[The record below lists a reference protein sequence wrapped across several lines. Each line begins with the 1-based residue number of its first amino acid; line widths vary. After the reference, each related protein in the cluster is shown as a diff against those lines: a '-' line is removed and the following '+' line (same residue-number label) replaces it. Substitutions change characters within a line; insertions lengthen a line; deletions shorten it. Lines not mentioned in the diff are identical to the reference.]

1 MANAFD
7 IDKVLDK
14 NGVDQNVDTH
24 LLNETFHVFSKSP
37 ASPSTTLGGARLKS
51 GHTTTASDVWA
62 DEIPAF
68 FNAATQAKFELFATK
83 AVKDDLCLFNGN
95 VYKHNGTEFVS
106 LGTEAD
112 VLVDG
117 ATFSKNNKQVVKF
130 HKGRTAINLTPD
142 NNNGDGADNLAA
154 KIYNAATGS
163 TTFVPQFIS
172 STDKMVD
179 GIPSLAYDAA
189 VFAGGSQLAEGLTA
203 DNDYI
208 CNAYAGVIQFNSA
221 RSSGVTVNAWEYI
234 GEKLTATVSDIK
246 TNIKSIETQ
255 LGLGEGETTP
265 VGDRLDTIEESLEVL
280 TGADTVEGSIAKS
293 IKDAVEALDVAE
305 ATTNGITVSQTDGK
319 ISVTVAAD
327 TVVTKGSDK
336 VVTSGAVESVTSALD
351 QRVES
356 LENTVAK
363 SADTLSATATSDDT
377 NVTVTLGGTIAQP
390 TLAVTTT
397 GLATD
402 AELESAVATLNAKSL
417 AGTSTGST
425 LVGVS
430 TTGKVE
436 TGLQT
441 ITVDTTGLQT
451 ELDKA
456 AHKATTISSTSTST
470 DSNVTVALSGTIGA
484 PEVTVT
490 TTGLAT
496 AQELSDAVDALE
508 AKSLASTS
516 TGSEFVKLTA
526 TGTVGEGQAIAVD
539 TTAITT
545 EFEKVAYMTDE
556 ITATATSSDANVTVT
571 LGGTVAQPTLAV
583 STTGLATDAE
593 LTALSDTVV
602 SSTSTTTEGNVT
614 VTLGGKVGAPTV
626 TVTQS
631 DIASAAGLAAL
642 EAKVNKLHETGV
654 SYKVVDTLPAAP
666 TEADKGYVYLVKTG
680 ENGESALGGSYL
692 EYIAIEGATE
702 GTFVWEKIGTTAAD
716 LTDYVTTIATANGVS
731 GTVVNNVATISV
743 QDGTTA
749 QKGLVQLTDTVVG
762 TDSTLAV
769 TGKAVN
775 TAITTAVTTA
785 VDSLDATV
793 TSTGVDGITLVQT
806 DGKVESVTVVP
817 VTDIKRGTT
826 IATADQTKVVTAK
839 VAQDALNAAIDA
851 LDVAATTK
859 HGITYSQTDG
869 VIAIEV
875 ATADLVAD
883 GAIVESVA
891 TGDEDKFVT
900 AAQALEAVKLAKPDN
915 FVASVTGYNGAAQ
928 VTTTQGAAVKVLDS
942 RGETVTANDLWATGV
957 SMTAEGT
964 IVVDHKHI
972 EGKGSAD
979 LNTITAVHDDKTYVG
994 DAFYSHIQVEMIK
1007 DGTSIFEGCSN
1018 LATFEGDLSGL
1029 VNGTSMFAGTKLAS
1043 YKGDLK
1049 SLETGTSM
1057 FAGCTALKSF
1067 VADLSAL
1074 TTGTNMFNG
1083 AALESFAGDL
1093 SGLTEG
1099 TGMFAGC
1106 KLDIESV
1113 EIIADTLPVVTSG
1126 AITIGV
1132 AASLVG
1138 TEELAALVADI
1149 EAKGWTC
1156 TIA

>member
-1 MANAFD
+1 MANAFN
-7 IDKVLDK
+7 IDK
-14 NGVDQNVDTH
+14 GGSTTSDTH

-37 ASPSTTLGGARLKS
+37 GSPTTTLGGARLKS

-130 HKGRTAINLTPD
+130 HKGRTAINLTAD
-142 NNNGDGADNLAA
+142 NNNGDGSNNYTA
-154 KIYNAATGS
+154 KIYDAATGS

-172 STDKMVD
+172 AMDKVVD

-208 CNAYAGVIQFNSA
+208 CNAYAGVIQFNKA

-255 LGLGEGETTP
+255 LGLGETTTTP
-265 VGDRLDTIEESLEVL
+265 VGERLDTIEGSLDVL
-280 TGADTVEGSIAKS
+280 TGDDTVEGSIAKS

-402 AELESAVATLNAKSL
+402 AELKSAVDTLNAKSL

-456 AHKATTISSTSTST
+456 AHSATAISSTSTST

-490 TTGLAT
+490 TTGLST

-539 TTAITT
+539 TTAITS

-631 DIASAAGLAAL
+631 DIASAAAL
-642 EAKVNKLHETGV
+642 SALDAKVNKLHETGV

-666 TEADKGYVYLVKTG
+666 TKEDKGYVYLVKTG
-680 ENGESALGGSYL
+680 VDGESALDGSYL
-692 EYIAIEGATE
+692 EYIAVEGSTADTY
-702 GTFVWEKIGTTAAD
+702 VWEKIGTTAAD
-716 LTDYVTTIATANGVS
+716 LTGYVKEIATANGVS
-731 GTVVNNVATISV
+731 GTISGNTATIAI

-762 TDSTLAV
+762 TDSALAI

-775 TAITTAVTTA
+775 AAITTAVTNA

-793 TSTGVDGITLVQT
+793 TSTGVAGITLVQT

-826 IATADQTKVVTAK
+826 IAEDDQTKVVTAK

-851 LDVAATTK
+851 LDVASTTK

-869 VIAIEV
+869 VIALDV
-875 ATADLVAD
+875 ATADLVVD

-915 FVASVTGYNGAAQ
+915 YVASVTGYNGATQ

-957 SMTAEGT
+957 SMTADGT

-972 EGKGSAD
+972 EGKGSAN
-979 LNTITAVHDDKTYVG
+979 LSTITAVRDNKTYVG
-994 DAFYSHIQVEMIK
+994 DTFYSHIQTEMIK
-1007 DGTSIFEGCSN
+1007 DGSAIFSGCTS
-1018 LATFEGDLSGL
+1018 LATFEGDLKGL
-1029 VNGTSMFAGTKLAS
+1029 VTGTQMFESTKIAS
-1043 YKGDLK
+1043 WKGELK

-1057 FAGCTALKSF
+1057 FAGCTSLQTFVSDMNALE
-1067 VADLSAL
+1067 
-1074 TTGTNMFNG
+1074 TGTNMFNG
-1083 AALESFAGDL
+1083 CTGLTSFTGDL
-1093 SGLTEG
+1093 SALVDG
-1099 TGMFAGC
+1099 TGMFTGC

-1113 EIIADTLPVVTSG
+1113 EIIADSIPTVTSG
-1126 AITIGV
+1126 TIDLGV
-1132 AASLVG
+1132 AAALIG
-1138 TEELAALVADI
+1138 TEELASLVADI
-1149 EAKGWTC
+1149 QAKGWTC
-1156 TIA
+1156 TVA